1 MGPMQL
7 EFFDS
12 GKRIFEE
19 GETGQK
25 MYVVK
30 EGVVELSVHGKLMVT
45 IGKGGILGEM
55 ALIDN
60 KPRSASAR
68 AKTDCELL
76 PIDNVHFLSLVR
88 QNPSFAIEVMK
99 VLAER
104 LRMMDELV

>member
-1 MGPMQL
+1 MQPMEP
-7 EFFDS
+7 EFFNS
-12 GKRIFEE
+12 GRGIFQE
-19 GETGQK
+19 GEPGHK

-30 EGVVELSVHGKLMVT
+30 DGVVELCVHGKLVLT
-45 IGKGGILGEM
+45 VRKGGIIGEM

-76 PIDNVHFLSLVR
+76 PIDNARFISLVR
-88 QNPSFAIEVMK
+88 QKPSFAIEVMK

-104 LRMMDELV
+104 LRIMDEMA